1 MDQNQLIETL
11 MSAISNRTKLSIIT
25 LLVRRKRM
33 TVTQMS
39 KLIGTTRSNLYQTI
53 GDLVS
58 SGIINEPEAVV
69 NRNYVEK
76 YYTLNEPLFK
86 ELDSDRW
93 KKRLQSLSEEQSRE
107 LVVSFLLS
115 QSMNLQIMAQEIQ
128 MSREKNSPKIKES
141 LQSDRIFMSYGRIS
155 DASYNR
161 FLDHEKSLMKVFEE
175 NPEDDGDNTYV
186 ILGIPGLKSLREP
199 EKSGRNRAKDAE

>member
-1 MDQNQLIETL
+1 MDQNQQIETL
-11 MSAISNRTKLSIIT
+11 LSAISNRTKLSIIT

-58 SGIINEPEAVV
+58 SGIVNEPEVV
-69 NRNYVEK
+69 VRRNYVEK
-76 YYTLNEPLFK
+76 FYTLNEPVFR
-86 ELDSDRW
+86 ELDSERW
-93 KKRLQSLSEEQSRE
+93 KNRLQSLTVDQSRE
-107 LVVSFLLS
+107 IVVSFLLS

-128 MSREKNSPKIKES
+128 MSSEEVSPKIKQL

-155 DASYNR
+155 DATYNR
-161 FLDHEKSLMKVFEE
+161 LLEHEKTLMDIFEKSSD
-175 NPEDDGDNTYV
+175 DDGDNTYI
-186 ILGIPGLKSLREP
+186 ILGIPSLSVLGESQKSSSNEVKKK
-199 EKSGRNRAKDAE
+199 E

>member
-1 MDQNQLIETL
+1 MNQNQQIETL
-11 MSAISNRTKLSIIT
+11 LSAISNRTKLSIIT

-58 SGIINEPEAVV
+58 SGIVNEPEVFV
-69 NRNYVEK
+69 RRNYVEK
-76 YYTLNEPLFK
+76 FYTLNEPVFR
-86 ELDSDRW
+86 ELDSERW
-93 KKRLQSLSEEQSRE
+93 KNRLQSLTVDQSRE
-107 LVVSFLLS
+107 IVVSFLLS

-128 MSREKNSPKIKES
+128 MSSEEVSPKIKQL

-155 DASYNR
+155 DATYNR
-161 FLDHEKSLMKVFEE
+161 LLEHEKTLMDIFEKSSD
-175 NPEDDGDNTYV
+175 DDGDNTYI
-186 ILGIPGLKSLREP
+186 ILGIPSLSVLGESQKSSSNEVKKK
-199 EKSGRNRAKDAE
+199 E

>member
-1 MDQNQLIETL
+1 MDQNQRIETL
-11 MSAISNRTKLSIIT
+11 LSAISNRTKLSIIT

-76 YYTLNEPLFK
+76 YYTLNEPLFQ
-86 ELDSDRW
+86 ELDSEVWNR
-93 KKRLQSLSEEQSRE
+93 RLQSLSEDQSRE
-107 LVVSFLLS
+107 IVVSFLLS
-115 QSMNLQIMAQEIQ
+115 QSMNLQIIAQEIQ
-128 MSREKNSPKIKES
+128 MYPERSSPKIKE
-141 LQSDRIFMSYGRIS
+141 LLKSDRIFMSYGRTS
-155 DASYNR
+155 DATYSK
-161 FLDHEKSLMKVFEE
+161 FLDHEKSLIKIFQE
-175 NPEDDGDNTYV
+175 NPDDDGDNTYV
-186 ILGIPGLKSLREP
+186 ILGIPGLMNFGEP
-199 EKSGRNRAKDAE
+199 EKSGDSKAKRRE

>member
-1 MDQNQLIETL
+1 MEESQQIERL

-39 KLIGTTRSNLYQTI
+39 KLIGTTRSNLYQSI
-53 GDLVS
+53 GDLVK
-58 SGIINEPEAVV
+58 SGIINEPESVI

-76 YYTLNEPLFK
+76 YYTLNEPLFR
-86 ELDSDRW
+86 ELDSERW
-93 KKRLQSLSEEQSRE
+93 KVRLQSLSADQSRE
-107 LVVSFLLS
+107 IVVSFLLS

-128 MSREKNSPKIKES
+128 MSSEKASPKIREF
-141 LQSDRIFMSYGRIS
+141 LRSDRIFMSYGRIS
-155 DASYNR
+155 DATYDR
-161 FLDHEKSLMKVFEE
+161 LLEHEKALMQIFQE

-186 ILGIPGLKSLREP
+186 ILGIPGLTESQEP
-199 EKSGRNRAKDAE
+199 EKSGRNRAKSTG

>member
-1 MDQNQLIETL
+1 MDQNQQIETL
-11 MSAISNRTKLSIIT
+11 ISAISNRTKLSIIT
-25 LLVRRKRM
+25 LLVHRKRM

-76 YYTLNEPLFK
+76 YYTLNESMFK
-86 ELDSDRW
+86 ELDSESW
-93 KKRLQSLSEEQSRE
+93 KKRLQSLSGDQSRE
-107 LVVSFLLS
+107 IVVSFLLS

-128 MSREKNSPKIKES
+128 MSPAKTSPKIKEF
-141 LQSDRIFMSYGRIS
+141 LQSDRILMSYGRIS
-155 DASYNR
+155 DATYSKL
-161 FLDHEKSLMKVFEE
+161 LDHEKALMKIFED
-175 NPEDDGDNTYV
+175 NPDDDGDNTYV
-186 ILGIPGLKSLREP
+186 ILGIPSLLDSREP
-199 EKSGRNRAKDAE
+199 ERSGRNRAKSME

>member
-1 MDQNQLIETL
+1 MDQNQRIETL
-11 MSAISNRTKLSIIT
+11 LSAISNRTKLSIIT

-76 YYTLNEPLFK
+76 YYTLNEPLFQ
-86 ELDSDRW
+86 ELDSEVWNR
-93 KKRLQSLSEEQSRE
+93 RLQSLSEDQSRE
-107 LVVSFLLS
+107 IVVSFLLS
-115 QSMNLQIMAQEIQ
+115 QSMNLQIIAQEIQ
-128 MSREKNSPKIKES
+128 MYPERSSPKIKE
-141 LQSDRIFMSYGRIS
+141 LLKGDRIFMSYGRTS
-155 DASYNR
+155 DATYSK
-161 FLDHEKSLMKVFEE
+161 FLDHEKSLIKIFQE
-175 NPEDDGDNTYV
+175 NPDDDGDNTYV
-186 ILGIPGLKSLREP
+186 ILGIPGLMDFGEP
-199 EKSGRNRAKDAE
+199 EKSGDSKAKRRE

>member
-1 MDQNQLIETL
+1 MDQNQQIETL
-11 MSAISNRTKLSIIT
+11 LSAISNRTKLSIIT

-58 SGIINEPEAVV
+58 SGIVNEPEVV
-69 NRNYVEK
+69 VRRNYVEK
-76 YYTLNEPLFK
+76 FYTLNEPVFR
-86 ELDSDRW
+86 ELDSERW
-93 KKRLQSLSEEQSRE
+93 KNRLQSLTVDQSRE
-107 LVVSFLLS
+107 IVVSFLLS

-128 MSREKNSPKIKES
+128 MSSEEVSPKIKQL

-155 DASYNR
+155 NATYNR
-161 FLDHEKSLMKVFEE
+161 LLEHEKTLMDIFEK
-175 NPEDDGDNTYV
+175 NSDDDGDNTYI
-186 ILGIPGLKSLREP
+186 ILGIPSLSALEESQKSSSNEVKKK
-199 EKSGRNRAKDAE
+199 E

>member
-1 MDQNQLIETL
+1 MDQNQQIETL
-11 MSAISNRTKLSIIT
+11 ISAISNRTKLSIIT
-25 LLVRRKRM
+25 LLVHRKRM

-76 YYTLNEPLFK
+76 YYTLNESMFK
-86 ELDSDRW
+86 ELDSESW
-93 KKRLQSLSEEQSRE
+93 KKRLQSLSGDQSRE
-107 LVVSFLLS
+107 IVVSFLLS

-128 MSREKNSPKIKES
+128 MSPEKTSPKIKEF
-141 LQSDRIFMSYGRIS
+141 LQSDRILMSYGRIS
-155 DASYNR
+155 DATYSKL
-161 FLDHEKSLMKVFEE
+161 LDHEKALMKIFED
-175 NPEDDGDNTYV
+175 NPDDDGDNTYV
-186 ILGIPGLKSLREP
+186 ILGIPSLLDSREP
-199 EKSGRNRAKDAE
+199 VKSGHNIAKSRG

>member
-1 MDQNQLIETL
+1 MDQNQQIETL
-11 MSAISNRTKLSIIT
+11 LSAISNRTKLSIIT

-58 SGIINEPEAVV
+58 SGIVNEPEVV
-69 NRNYVEK
+69 VRRNYVEK
-76 YYTLNEPLFK
+76 FYTLNEPVFR
-86 ELDSDRW
+86 ELDSERW
-93 KKRLQSLSEEQSRE
+93 KNRLQSLTVDQSRE
-107 LVVSFLLS
+107 IVVSFLLS

-128 MSREKNSPKIKES
+128 MSSEEVSPKIKQL

-155 DASYNR
+155 DATYNR
-161 FLDHEKSLMKVFEE
+161 LLEHEKTLMDIFEK
-175 NPEDDGDNTYV
+175 NSDDDGDNTYI
-186 ILGIPGLKSLREP
+186 ILGIPSLSALEESQKSSSNEVKKK
-199 EKSGRNRAKDAE
+199 E

>member
-1 MDQNQLIETL
+1 MDQNQRIETL
-11 MSAISNRTKLSIIT
+11 LSAISNRTKLSIIT

-76 YYTLNEPLFK
+76 YYTLNEPLFQ
-86 ELDSDRW
+86 ELDSEVWNR
-93 KKRLQSLSEEQSRE
+93 RLQSLSEDQSRE
-107 LVVSFLLS
+107 IVVSFLLS
-115 QSMNLQIMAQEIQ
+115 QSMNLQIIAQEIQ
-128 MSREKNSPKIKES
+128 MYPERSSPKIKE
-141 LQSDRIFMSYGRIS
+141 LLKGDRIFMSYGRTS
-155 DASYNR
+155 DATYGK
-161 FLDHEKSLMKVFEE
+161 FLDHEKALIKIFQE
-175 NPEDDGDNTYV
+175 NPDDDGDNTYV
-186 ILGIPGLKSLREP
+186 ILGIPGLMDFGEP
-199 EKSGRNRAKDAE
+199 EKSGRSKAKRRE